1 MPMREIRL
9 TVRSLARTPLFT
21 LTAVLSLALGIG
33 ATTAIFSMLNQV
45 LLRTLPVKEPAELAF
60 LYHPGPVQGS
70 SSTSEQGGPAFSYP
84 MFREMQVQQT
94 AFSGLAGAYSVAA
107 SVAYNNN
114 ASTGSA
120 LLVSGNYFQVLG
132 VGAAIGRVFDE
143 NDDREPG
150 GHPLVVIS
158 HAYWTSRFGADRGM
172 LNRTMVVNGRGMTI
186 VGVAQ
191 KGFSSEKPGSAPEIF
206 VPITMKKE
214 MTPDWD
220 GLKDRKDYWVTLFG
234 RLKPGTTL
242 EQATTSI
249 NATYQPQ
256 LQQDIALLSN
266 PKPETLQRYRT
277 KKIEL
282 KPGTYGRGQLREQG
296 RKPLLL
302 LLAMTFLVLLIACAN
317 VANLQLTRAL
327 ARSRETAVRL
337 ALGASRWQLAGRLLL
352 ESGVVAVAGAV
363 LGLVVAQW
371 TLRGILAALPPRTV
385 GPDILTSSLDPRMLG
400 FALGLAIITSLVFG
414 LYPAMQASRAQL
426 TSALRD
432 QSGQTTASRSTG
444 FFRKGLVT
452 LQTAV
457 SLLLL
462 VSAGLFGK
470 TLLNLSSVNLGI
482 RPDHLM
488 VFMLNPKLSGYDD
501 ARCVQLYEQLIER
514 LGAVPGVITATSAR
528 VPAIA
533 GSNSSTNMTV
543 EGFTPRGDDDAN
555 SSLNEV
561 GPGYFRTMGIPL
573 IAGREFGEND
583 RAGAPKVAI
592 VNEAFVRHFI
602 GNRNPIGVQL
612 MRGSDTRIKY
622 DTTIV
627 GVAKDAHYSSLRDP
641 TPPVYYTPYA
651 QIQRQ
656 RSLYFYVRTAI
667 DPAQMASAIRGAV
680 ASLDPNLPI
689 VNLRTMQA
697 QLDANMA
704 NERLLSLLT
713 GAFAGLATLLA
724 AIGLYGVLAFNVARR
739 TREIGIRMA
748 LGAGAAQVRGLVVRE
763 VAVIIVVGLAA
774 GLGGAYAAGALIKSM
789 LFETPS
795 ADPWIFA
802 SAAAAL
808 GVIALAAAYVPARR
822 ATGVDPMIALRYE

>member
-9 TVRSLARTPLFT
+9 TVRSLARTPLYT
-21 LTAVLSLALGIG
+21 LTAILSLALGIG
-33 ATTAIFSMLNQV
+33 ATTAIFSMLDQV
-45 LLRTLPVKEPAELAF
+45 LLRTLPVKDPGQLAF

-70 SSTSEQGGPAFSYP
+70 SSQSEPGGPAFSYP
-84 MFREMQVQQT
+84 MFREMQAQQT
-94 AFSGLAGAYSVAA
+94 AFTGLAGSYSVSA

-114 ASTGSA
+114 ASTGAA
-120 LLVSGNYFQVLG
+120 LLVSGNYFQLLG
-132 VGAAIGRVFDE
+132 VGPAMGRVFDE
-143 NDDREPG
+143 NDDREIG
-150 GHPLVVIS
+150 GHPLVVLS
-158 HAYWTSRFGADRGM
+158 HAYWSSRFGADPGM

-191 KGFSSEKPGSAPEIF
+191 KGFSSEMPGSTPELF
-206 VPITMKKE
+206 VPITMKKD

-220 GLKDRKDYWVTLFG
+220 GMKDRKDYWVTLFG

-242 EQATTSI
+242 EQATTAI
-249 NATYQPQ
+249 NMTYQPQ
-256 LQQDIALLSN
+256 LQQDIALLAT
-266 PKPETLQRYRT
+266 PKPETLQRYRA

-282 KPGTYGRGQLREQG
+282 KPGRYGRGQLREQG
-296 RKPLLL
+296 KKPLLL

-337 ALGASRWQLAGRLLL
+337 ALGASRWQLAGQLLL
-352 ESGVVAVAGAV
+352 ESCVVAVAGAA
-363 LGLVVAQW
+363 LGLVVAYW
-371 TLRGILAALPPRTV
+371 TLRGILAALPPRTI
-385 GPDILTSSLDPRMLG
+385 GPNILIASLDVRMLL
-400 FALGLAIITSLVFG
+400 FALVLAGATSLIFG
-414 LYPAMQASRAQL
+414 LYPALQASKAQL

-444 FFRKGLVT
+444 LFRKGLVT
-452 LQTAV
+452 LQTAI

-470 TLLNLSSVNLGI
+470 TLLNLSRVDLGI

-488 VFMLNPKLSGYDD
+488 TFSLTPKLSGYSDERV
-501 ARCVQLYEQLIER
+501 AQLYQQLRER
-514 LGAVPGVITATSAR
+514 LAALPGVTSATGSR

-533 GSNSSTNMTV
+533 GSNSSGNMTV
-543 EGFTPRGDDDAN
+543 DGFTPRGDDDSQ

-561 GPGYFRTMGIPL
+561 GPDYFRTMGMPL
-573 IAGREFGEND
+573 VAGREFTEND
-583 RAGAPKVAI
+583 RVGAPKVAI
-592 VNEAFVRHFI
+592 VNEAFVKHFI
-602 GNRNPIGVQL
+602 GNRNPMGVGVY
-612 MRGSDTRIKY
+612 RGGGSNVKF

-627 GVAKDAHYSSLRDP
+627 GVVKDARYSSLRDP
-641 TPPVYYTPYA
+641 IPPVYYTPYA
-651 QIQRQ
+651 QSPRQ

-667 DPAQMASAIRGAV
+667 DPVQSASAIRGAV

-689 VNLRTMQA
+689 INMRTMQA

-704 NERLLSLLT
+704 NERLLSMLT

-748 LGAGAAQVRGLVVRE
+748 LGASAPQVRRLVVRE
-763 VAVIIVVGLAA
+763 VSVIIGIGLAA
-774 GLGGAYAAGALIKSM
+774 GLGAAAAAGQLIQSV
-789 LFETPS
+789 LFETKP

-802 SAAAAL
+802 SAAAVL